1 MDMNKA
7 YLLILYSLLSGTLV
21 SGQTHGGIKAG
32 LNVSEMIIT
41 NKPDSFADSVL
52 KPFLGY
58 QVGCF
63 IQDDLSRHL
72 DWKVEMLFSK
82 KGFVSDADGSKTAVS
97 LNYLTWPVLLVYEP
111 GEKFEAEAGLEFAY
125 LITGGEGFPSFDVGI
140 NVGILYR
147 FFPHWSTGLRY
158 NLGIPSKM
166 ISEKSSS
173 DLYPPKYQHSVLQMS
188 IVFDLL
194 RFQNK
199 KAKE

>member
-7 YLLILYSLLSGTLV
+7 FPFIIYLLISGPLV
-21 SGQTHGGIKAG
+21 SGQTLGGMKAG

-41 NKPDSFADSVL
+41 NKPDSFTDPVL

-63 IQDDLSRHL
+63 IQDGLSRYL

-82 KGFVSDADGSKTAVS
+82 KGFVSEADGSKKSVS
-97 LNYLTWPVLLVYEP
+97 LNYLTWPVFLVYEP
-111 GEKFEAEAGLEFAY
+111 SEKFEAEAGLELGY
-125 LITGGEGFPSFDVGI
+125 LITGGEGFPSFDVGL
-140 NVGILYR
+140 NVGILYSL
-147 FFPHWSTGLRY
+147 FPHWSAGLRY

-166 ISEKSSS
+166 ISQKTSSET
-173 DLYPPKYQHSVLQMS
+173 DPPKYQHSILQIS

-194 RFQNK
+194 RYRN
-199 KAKE
+199 E